1 MIPFKINQTV
11 KTNDG
16 HVGRILFYTD
26 YKIAKGDHESEPTS
40 AVVIFVTKWSC
51 KYPFSALTPIS
62 QNEYDEAV
70 KADKKVVEAIFQ
82 NVAVTEC
89 PI

>member
-26 YKIAKGDHESEPTS
+26 YHESEPTS
-40 AVVIFVTKWSC
+40 VVVIFVTKWAC

-62 QNEYDEAV
+62 LNEYDEAV